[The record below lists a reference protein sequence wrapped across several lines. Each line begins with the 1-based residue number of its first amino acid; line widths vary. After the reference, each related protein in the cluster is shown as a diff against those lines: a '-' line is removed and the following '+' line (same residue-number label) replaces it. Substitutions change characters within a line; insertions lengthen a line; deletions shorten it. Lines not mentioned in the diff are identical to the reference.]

1 MKKLLALL
9 LCLLMAFASTA
20 AIAEEA
26 ATEAPAEE
34 TAAEAPAEEGAVTI
48 SLPILMTS
56 AGQSAD
62 VSMFNAIAA
71 RSGVEATS
79 RELVEADDI
88 EVGEYNTLVIV
99 VGGSSKGLGAAGVDA
114 EQEQA
119 RVDAIIEKLQDSVTI
134 VVAHIGG
141 QARRGELSDGFI
153 NAVLP
158 VADYIIVVEEG
169 DADGLFSNYAAE
181 NNVPIS
187 ICPDIASVGEAFA
200 GLISG

>member
-1 MKKLLALL
+1 MKKLLSLL

-71 RSGVEATS
+71 RSGV
-79 RELVEADDI
+79 
-88 EVGEYNTLVIV
+88 
-99 VGGSSKGLGAAGVDA
+99 GSD
-114 EQEQA
+114 
-119 RVDAIIEKLQDSVTI
+119 
-134 VVAHIGG
+134 
-141 QARRGELSDGFI
+141 
-153 NAVLP
+153 LP
-158 VADYIIVVEEG
+158 
-169 DADGLFSNYAAE
+169 
-181 NNVPIS
+181 
-187 ICPDIASVGEAFA
+187 
-200 GLISG
+200 